1 MRNTLGV
8 LLVVSGYIV
17 IYYRLLVRHFYQQ
30 QYRVKETTFA
40 ALFSFPP
47 YGRLDDLGKKYAKRY
62 WVAVAAMV
70 GCLLALAVVTEF
82 SFFKLYS
89 SKTT

>member
-1 MRNTLGV
+1 MRNSLGV
-8 LLVVSGYIV
+8 LLVVSGYVV

-30 QYRVKETTFA
+30 QYNVKETTFA

-62 WVAVAAMV
+62 WVAVAAMIS
-70 GCLLALAVVTEF
+70 CLLALAYVTEF
-82 SFFKLYS
+82 SVFKLFS
-89 SKTT
+89 GKSA